1 MNRRR
6 CDNCKR
12 TRSSIVPLARGWA
25 NRGKRI
31 CWECFNATLEE
42 RERRRE
48 EGAELAA
55 VEAAAAAKRQRIR
68 KHQAL
73 NRQIWEGKPHGPIPD
88 VDGQETMAFDKLEP
102 EVAVPP
108 RSEM

>member
-1 MNRRR
+1 VNRE
-6 CDNCKR
+6 
-12 TRSSIVPLARGWA
+12 
-25 NRGKRI
+25 KRI
-31 CWECFNATLEE
+31 CWECFNATLAE

-48 EGAELAA
+48 EGAKLAA

-88 VDGQETMAFDKLEP
+88 VEGQATIGFDEQDP
-102 EVAVPP
+102 VAAP
-108 RSEM
+108 R